1 MNSYINSECVQS
13 KLALIE
19 ESHSLGLFMCKSNGT
34 WVLGGYL
41 GFCFFF
47 PTKIRYPFILYT
59 PALIWLIPVQIAC
72 CDLADS
78 YTAFQSLGHRSLFS
92 FTILGVL
99 ITHLITS
106 LGNSRHGVRNCTA
119 NYLVEHAYH
128 ITGTLFY

>member
-1 MNSYINSECVQS
+1 MKINHFTWAYNALPNSTTSSTMHHHSNYIYYPERDMLCSPPGPD
-13 KLALIE
+13 LL
-19 ESHSLGLFMCKSNGT
+19 
-34 WVLGGYL
+34 
-41 GFCFFF
+41 
-47 PTKIRYPFILYT
+47 YPFILYT

>member
-1 MNSYINSECVQS
+1 MKINHFTWAYNALPNSTTSSTMHHHSNYIYYPERDMLCSPPGPD
-13 KLALIE
+13 LL
-19 ESHSLGLFMCKSNGT
+19 
-34 WVLGGYL
+34 
-41 GFCFFF
+41 
-47 PTKIRYPFILYT
+47 YPFILYT

-106 LGNSRHGVRNCTA
+106 LGNSRHGVRNYTA